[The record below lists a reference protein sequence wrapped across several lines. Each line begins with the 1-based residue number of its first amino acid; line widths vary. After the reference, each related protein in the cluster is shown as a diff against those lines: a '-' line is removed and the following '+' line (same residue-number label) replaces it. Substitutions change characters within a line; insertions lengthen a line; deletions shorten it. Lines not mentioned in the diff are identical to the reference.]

1 MRLIVHHYFNEKR
14 EAGKRDSLSESR
26 LPTSHSLLFNNVTP
40 FQEMENYNVS
50 PFQELL
56 QCYSILENG
65 NFTIAVALVAS
76 LLATGYGNNLINKLL
91 YQLLH
96 VGAFYQGACVEV
108 NPVWLVL
115 SQITVG

>member
-1 MRLIVHHYFNEKR
+1 MRREKL
-14 EAGKRDSLSESR
+14 GNGTLFLNPGSR
-26 LPTSHSLLFNNVTP
+26 LLTPCFLTMLLHSRKWKITMFLHSRNFYNVTP
-40 FQEMENYNVS
+40 FLKMEIS
-50 PFQELL
+50 R
-56 QCYSILENG
+56 
-65 NFTIAVALVAS
+65 AVALVAS

>member
-1 MRLIVHHYFNEKR
+1 MRREKL
-14 EAGKRDSLSESR
+14 GNGTLFLNPGSR
-26 LPTSHSLLFNNVTP
+26 LLTP
-40 FQEMENYNVS
+40 FQKM
-50 PFQELL
+50 L

-115 SQITVG
+115 GQIAVGRNLHGWNEGAEWGTTTGGEEHELAT